1 MRSRAFTLIEL
12 LVVIAIIS
20 LLVALT
26 VPSLARARSRAK
38 SVQCLSNLRQLA
50 IAARTYITA
59 FDGSYPIAQDGTNAW
74 DLTTVTLPNGV
85 IAKAP
90 GILYQL
96 PGPASN
102 AALKIFQCP
111 LYTLANDPAAL
122 FTGYNYNTSFIGH
135 GRNEPIAR
143 PARDGQVLDPANTAL
158 FGDAQGITGP
168 NKFMRCPLIPQ
179 PGEGGDASLSFG
191 NSLRAAGTQ
200 GFRHDNKTN
209 VAWADAH
216 ADTLPTHP
224 TPPSPLKPLLA
235 PTTGFLS
242 SDNSA
247 YDLR

>member
-1 MRSRAFTLIEL
+1 VRSRAFTLIEL
-12 LVVIAIIS
+12 LIVIAIIS
-20 LLVALT
+20 LLVAIT

-38 SVQCLSNLRQLA
+38 TVQCLSNLRQLA
-50 IAARTYITA
+50 IATRTYITA

-74 DLTTVTLPNGV
+74 DLTTVTLPGGAT
-85 IAKAP
+85 AKAP

-96 PGPASN
+96 PGPTSN

-111 LYTLANDPAAL
+111 VYLLANDPAAL

-135 GRNEPIAR
+135 GRNEPITR
-143 PARDGQVLDPANTAL
+143 PARDWQVLDPANAAL
-158 FGDAQGITGP
+158 FGDGQGITGP

-200 GFRHDNKTN
+200 GFRHDNRTN
-209 VAWADAH
+209 VAWADGH
-216 ADTLPTHP
+216 ADTFPNHP
-224 TPPSPLKPLLA
+224 APPPPLKPLLA

-242 SDNSA
+242 SDNSV